1 MPQIFHIKAKI
12 CSEATLSGTT
22 ANKYWLLACWSC
34 TESHLV
40 CVVLFGFVFISHLP
54 FGLSQHTR
62 LLWGAR
68 WVSLPPGLGGAQL
81 QWLCRVARLPAWH
94 MSKAT
99 RMQLPAGLY
108 RTTVPN
114 RWVQARS
121 PVYVCVCVCAI
132 LNVRRWRSGCAAE
145 FLLKINWKIP

>member
-12 CSEATLSGTT
+12 CREATLSGTT

-40 CVVLFGFVFISHLP
+40 CVVLFLLATCRSGCHNTRGYCEAPGECRCRLGWAGRNCSDCAVLP
-54 FGLSQHTR
+54 GCQRGTCQKPLECNCLPGYTGL
-62 LLWGAR
+62 
-68 WVSLPPGLGGAQL
+68 
-81 QWLCRVARLPAWH
+81 LCQTGEYKHVP
-94 MSKAT
+94 
-99 RMQLPAGLY
+99 LY
-108 RTTVPN
+108 IC
-114 RWVQARS
+114 
-121 PVYVCVCVCAI
+121 VCVCVCAI